1 MTYGR
6 RLISMATKTAMI
18 TMKHGVLRVHRGIVF
33 IVIGTVGSCRVVWLK
48 RRAPVRVAVGATVAA
63 LVVTAAPTAQQ
74 QPTPPRAG
82 TVIEGVR
89 AVLVDVV
96 VRDRRGQP
104 VRDLSQSDFEVLED
118 GVPQKIGSFAP
129 VFGNAPPA
137 PAPAPA
143 PAVAAAPSREPRD
156 ATGSTAPAVNSG
168 PIVTALVFDRL
179 NPEAQ
184 RLAVLAAQSYL
195 GSREEAPN
203 YIGIFG
209 VDLALTPYA
218 PFTRN
223 VSVLRQALNKIGSR
237 STTTFGSAERQQQ
250 KVSADR
256 QAAAAAQTAATAAAG
271 GGPGASAAMGTS
283 PAAAQLAQMESQM
296 IGDFD
301 AMERDQQ
308 GYSTTNGLF
317 AVIGALGR
325 LPGRK
330 SLVLFSEGLAIPPAV
345 QRLFLGVIDAANRA
359 NVSIYSM
366 DAAGLRAESE
376 QAKIRDKVNQAASYG
391 INTAY
396 SGAGGGDPLT
406 KGLETNEDVLRQ
418 DPSSGLGQLAQDT
431 GGLFF
436 DSTNNLRQG
445 FERIEDDLRN
455 YYLIGYSPANEVF
468 DGRFRKIEVKVNRP
482 GITVAAR
489 KGYFAVRDPG
499 GAPVNAW
506 EAPALGALE
515 QNPLPN
521 AFPVRAGALRFP
533 ERDRPGLVPVVV
545 EFKTAPL
552 TFQPAADGKTYTS
565 DFAVIVR
572 FLDRDNHVTRK
583 VSQHY
588 EVNGP
593 IGQIESARQGD
604 VIFYR
609 EPELPAGTYTME
621 TVVYDLPSGKS
632 SVRLGTV
639 EVTRDDPAKLRMSS
653 LVIVKRGE
661 KVPEKDRRAGNPL
674 LVRDVVVSPNLGD
687 AVSKA
692 AKEVGFYFAA
702 YPAQGGPAPESVIEL
717 LQNGKPVAQIPM
729 ALPAADATGRIQQVG
744 RLPIAQ
750 LAAGTYELRAIVKQG
765 ADQIVRSSLVRIVE

>member
-1 MTYGR
+1 
-6 RLISMATKTAMI
+6 MATKTAMI
-18 TMKHGVLRVHRGIVF
+18 TMTHGVLRVHRGIVF
-33 IVIGTVGSCRVVWLK
+33 IVTRTVGSCRVVWLE

-82 TVIEGVR
+82 TVTEGVR

-129 VFGNAPPA
+129 VFENVRAPSA
-137 PAPAPA
+137 PAPATPAA
-143 PAVAAAPSREPRD
+143 PAREASAAAR
-156 ATGSTAPAVNSG
+156 TTAPAVDSG

-179 NPEAQ
+179 SPEAQ
-184 RLAVLAAQSYL
+184 RLAVQAAQSYL
-195 GSREEAPN
+195 GSKEEAAN

-223 VSVLRQALNKIGSR
+223 ANVLRQALNKVGGR
-237 STTTFGSAERQQQ
+237 STAGFGSTERQQQ
-250 KVSADR
+250 RANADR
-256 QAAAAAQTAATAAAG
+256 VAAAAAQTVATAAAA
-271 GGPGASAAMGTS
+271 GGPGASAAMGTA
-283 PAAAQLAQMESQM
+283 PATAQLAQMESQM
-296 IGDFD
+296 IRDFD

-330 SLVLFSEGLAIPPAV
+330 SMVLFSEGLAIPPAV

-359 NVSIYSM
+359 NVSIYTM
-366 DAAGLRAESE
+366 DAAGLRAESS
-376 QAKIRDKVNQAASYG
+376 QAEIRDKVNQAAAYG
-391 INTAY
+391 INTGY
-396 SGAGGGDPLT
+396 SGGGGGDPLT
-406 KGLETNEDVLRQ
+406 KGLEANEDVLRQ
-418 DPSSGLGQLAQDT
+418 DPGSGLGQLAQDT
-431 GGLFF
+431 GGVFF
-436 DSTNNLRQG
+436 NNTNNLRQG

-482 GITVAAR
+482 GITIAAR

-515 QNPLPN
+515 QTPPPN

-552 TFQPAADGKTYTS
+552 TFQAAADGKTYTS

-572 FLDRDNHVTRK
+572 FVDKDNHVTRK

-593 IGQIESARQGD
+593 IGQIESAKQGD

-609 EPELPAGTYTME
+609 EPELPSGVYTME

-632 SVRLGTV
+632 SVRLATV
-639 EVTRDDPAKLRMSS
+639 EVARDDPTKLRMSS

-661 KVPEKDRRAGNPL
+661 KVPEKDRRADNPL

-717 LQNGKPVAQIPM
+717 LQNGKAVAQIPM

-744 RLPIAQ
+744 RLPIAE

-765 ADQIVRSSLVRIVE
+765 ADQIVRSSILRIVE